1 MEVVIKNV
9 WGVTIV
15 SKEID
20 CADNIVHETGIYKA
34 IVVSTRESECFLNIE
49 VERLSLLIVTLQS
62 KETSDCDSSIR
73 QLILYCGCLPFKY
86 DGNFEVCLHFTFY
99 EH

>member
-1 MEVVIKNV
+1 MEIVIKNV

-20 CADNIVHETGIYKA
+20 CADKIVLETGIYKA

-49 VERLSLLIVTLQS
+49 GERLSLLIVTLQS
-62 KETSDCDSSIR
+62 NGDK
-73 QLILYCGCLPFKY
+73 
-86 DGNFEVCLHFTFY
+86 
-99 EH
+99 